1 MSKLKSILSI
11 IIVFL
16 FSCTNKEDK
25 LVQAE
30 FDKLEGQWTI
40 TNFKIGGSVTPNVK
54 AYIKTGGILFRKC
67 IYNRKAFDKNTACGA
82 DFDVNGE
89 LYGMGYKYDLSTDIY
104 DMSVGTYASQ
114 TSQLQQAIA
123 ATLAGTYKIVIVGNT
138 MTAVQKSNVNY
149 SGLEVSFTATRK

>member
-1 MSKLKSILSI
+1 M
-11 IIVFL
+11 
-16 FSCTNKEDK
+16 
-25 LVQAE
+25 
-30 FDKLEGQWTI
+30 
-40 TNFKIGGSVTPNVK
+40 
-54 AYIKTGGILFRKC
+54 FRKC

-104 DMSVGTYASQ
+104 DISVGTYASQ
-114 TSQLQQAIA
+114 TSQFQQNIA
-123 ATLAGTYKIVIVGNT
+123 ATLGGTYKIVIVGSS